1 MSDHEPT
8 SRTTRTVPL
17 AYPAERVGPRC
28 LNDPATTWLGAS
40 GHGMGCD
47 SIENTMATSSQAH
60 LVHRSLNIQ
69 QRIHPDQ
76 EETRQ
81 AGGIDSKPSHT
92 QGIESHRPSPDTPT
106 PRGHLSCR
114 TQHDSEIDRLAPAA
128 VVYRPRRW
136 PCQRRHRMRQVRD
149 SVRCSLLDHH
159 TCMSPYSFSCNSGA
173 AECGPCCIVIL
184 RACLPSSPTRVTQI
198 CFLAVRLV
206 FELALLDADPV
217 IPPHRLVSLSL
228 SLLPPGLPFTTPRPP
243 AHHLCARSTLIPA
256 QPGPPSV
263 RNTQPW
269 AYAAELPSPAA
280 GCRCSLASTTSVSTP
295 SDVRSR
301 TVTLLPPSSWPDHD
315 GSNPLETARHAV
327 IPLHLPVSAAY
338 RCERPDPT

>member
-40 GHGMGCD
+40 GHGMGWD

-149 SVRCSLLDHH
+149 SVRCSLLPSHLH
-159 TCMSPYSFSCNSGA
+159 VPVLVLVQLRRRGMWTVLHCYPARLPPQLPYSRNADLFSCG
-173 AECGPCCIVIL
+173 
-184 RACLPSSPTRVTQI
+184 
-198 CFLAVRLV
+198 
-206 FELALLDADPV
+206 
-217 IPPHRLVSLSL
+217 SL
-228 SLLPPGLPFTTPRPP
+228 GF
-243 AHHLCARSTLIPA
+243 
-256 QPGPPSV
+256 
-263 RNTQPW
+263 
-269 AYAAELPSPAA
+269 
-280 GCRCSLASTTSVSTP
+280 
-295 SDVRSR
+295 
-301 TVTLLPPSSWPDHD
+301 
-315 GSNPLETARHAV
+315 
-327 IPLHLPVSAAY
+327 
-338 RCERPDPT
+338 

>member
-40 GHGMGCD
+40 GHGMGWD

-114 TQHDSEIDRLAPAA
+114 TQHDSMAMPAPTPNASGERLGSVFTARPSHLHVPVLVLVQLRRRGMWTVLHCYPA
-128 VVYRPRRW
+128 RLP
-136 PCQRRHRMRQVRD
+136 PQ
-149 SVRCSLLDHH
+149 L
-159 TCMSPYSFSCNSGA
+159 PYSRNADLFSCG
-173 AECGPCCIVIL
+173 
-184 RACLPSSPTRVTQI
+184 
-198 CFLAVRLV
+198 
-206 FELALLDADPV
+206 
-217 IPPHRLVSLSL
+217 SL
-228 SLLPPGLPFTTPRPP
+228 GF
-243 AHHLCARSTLIPA
+243 
-256 QPGPPSV
+256 
-263 RNTQPW
+263 
-269 AYAAELPSPAA
+269 
-280 GCRCSLASTTSVSTP
+280 
-295 SDVRSR
+295 
-301 TVTLLPPSSWPDHD
+301 
-315 GSNPLETARHAV
+315 
-327 IPLHLPVSAAY
+327 
-338 RCERPDPT
+338 